1 MKKFLSILFA
11 FLVLVPCTYVLTACG
26 GNKTEKVMNV
36 DLNPSLEFVL
46 DKNDKVVT
54 VNALNDDGNHII
66 SIATKSETLFEG
78 LTAEQ
83 AVELFL
89 QITKDNGYLITGDEE
104 TMKISI
110 SGDAKDLLNAVKS
123 TANTY
128 LNNLNINVK
137 VDTASIKKDEIV
149 AEVEKC
155 MQEYSKTD
163 LNKMTEEEL
172 VALLKKSRQETKD
185 FLTQEL
191 KETYYALRGEEIR
204 TAKLEAIY
212 AKVKDLTNLAD
223 IPSVSIFKTN
233 MSELTTKFT
242 EFKNSFVENLLSEES
257 EYSQKMQ
264 AYITAK
270 EELLNLRLNVSA
282 DGEITVDEQS
292 ALVLKEAAVTAAQNA
307 LTVVKQEAENAINY
321 LNTLLD
327 GAITAA
333 EGVMDMVTAFLS
345 NVDLESVNTAVQNV
359 KDNFSVEF
367 SSTDSTFS
375 VYVEAGS
382 YWANVEIGVEA

>member
-1 MKKFLSILFA
+1 
-11 FLVLVPCTYVLTACG
+11 
-26 GNKTEKVMNV
+26 
-36 DLNPSLEFVL
+36 
-46 DKNDKVVT
+46 
-54 VNALNDDGNHII
+54 
-66 SIATKSETLFEG
+66 
-78 LTAEQ
+78 
-83 AVELFL
+83 
-89 QITKDNGYLITGDEE
+89 
-104 TMKISI
+104 MKISI

-128 LNNLNINVK
+128 LSNLNINVK

-149 AEVEKC
+149 AEVERC

-191 KETYYALRGEEIR
+191 KENYYALRGEEIR

-212 AKVKDLTNLAD
+212 AKLNAYSDMVNDSIANFTN
-223 IPSVSIFKTN
+223 K

-242 EFKNSFVENLLSEES
+242 EFENSFVTNLLSKES
-257 EYSQKMQ
+257 EYNKKMQ

-270 EELLNLRLNVSA
+270 EELLNLRLSVSA
-282 DGEITVDEQS
+282 DGEITVDEQA

-307 LTVVKQEAENAINY
+307 LTAAKLAAETTING

-333 EGVMDMVTAFLS
+333 EGVMDMVTTLLS